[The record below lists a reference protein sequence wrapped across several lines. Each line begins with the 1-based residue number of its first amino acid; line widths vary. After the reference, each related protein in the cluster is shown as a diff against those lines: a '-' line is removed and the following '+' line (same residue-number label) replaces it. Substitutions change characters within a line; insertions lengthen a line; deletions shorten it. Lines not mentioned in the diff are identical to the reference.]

1 MQTKDSSFHIFGM
14 EEGVALT
21 MSLYAFVMFSQ
32 QMFVLHLSNHFS
44 KCRSMLNI
52 IPYLVGIVQCS
63 SPFRKYQHNF
73 YSKKSV
79 CSVFEVSQNSFF
91 GEFLHT
97 FSSTRR
103 STEVLIWNI
112 PIEWETIENEFQ
124 SFKINC
130 RLASFCFSWYC
141 RFSINKTLNF
151 HFIANFWAI
160 IHF

>member
-73 YSKKSV
+73 YSTNL
-79 CSVFEVSQNSFF
+79 CAR
-91 GEFLHT
+91 FLRLAKIP
-97 FSSTRR
+97 FSES
-103 STEVLIWNI
+103 SYLHFLELEAQSEVLI
-112 PIEWETIENEFQ
+112 
-124 SFKINC
+124 
-130 RLASFCFSWYC
+130 
-141 RFSINKTLNF
+141 
-151 HFIANFWAI
+151 
-160 IHF
+160 